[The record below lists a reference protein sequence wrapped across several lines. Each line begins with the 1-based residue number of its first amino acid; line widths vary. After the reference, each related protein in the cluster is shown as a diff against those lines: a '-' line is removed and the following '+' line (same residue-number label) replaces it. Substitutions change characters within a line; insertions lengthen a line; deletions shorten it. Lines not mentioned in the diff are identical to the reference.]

1 MGCEG
6 WRRKHEYT
14 LAMKVRVRAFA
25 GLVAM
30 IGAREID
37 IEVGAGATVADV
49 RAAVAGAYP
58 QVEAM
63 LRNVVCAVG
72 EEYVDDGYGVEEG
85 DVVALIPPV
94 SGGRG

>member
-1 MGCEG
+1 
-6 WRRKHEYT
+6 
-14 LAMKVRVRAFA
+14 MKVRVWAFA

-30 IGAREID
+30 IGAREI
-37 IEVGAGATVADV
+37 EVAVREGATVADV
-49 RAAVAGAYP
+49 RAAVAAAHP

-72 EEYVDDGYGVEEG
+72 EEYVDDGYVVAEG
-85 DVVALIPPV
+85 EAVALIPPV